1 MQAPKALSL
10 YRWSRWPALAFA
22 IIVSAVSPHVHAA
35 DAELAPQGAGITL
48 QVLMSVDPV
57 DPPGGYDFCGAVVT
71 IVAYTGENVR
81 WCYRITNNSDVP
93 LTRHT
98 LQSSEFGTIL
108 SNFPFTL
115 VPDASAFITMM
126 EPAGD
131 SRQETAT
138 WHAYTPDT
146 PDDFSDV
153 AIGTLTVRPGIEVE
167 VTASVDPLAPPSGY
181 DACGTQSVIEVDP
194 GRTVR
199 WCYTVRNVSS
209 IPRSRHSLV
218 TTQHGPLLNDFP
230 FTLVPGASAF
240 LTATQVMGGSPI
252 HEAATWTAFRPG
264 PSYLSTATA
273 MGYALEVGDAIFIWG
288 FDQAP

>member
-1 MQAPKALSL
+1 MPTPETSSTC
-10 YRWSRWPALAFA
+10 RSRWPGILFA
-22 IIVSAVSPHVHAA
+22 IIASAVMPHVHAT
-35 DAELAPQGAGITL
+35 DAELAPDGAGISL
-48 QVLMSVDPV
+48 QVLMSVDPL
-57 DPPGGYDFCGAVVT
+57 DPPSGYDHCGAVVT
-71 IVAYTGENVR
+71 MVAYTGENVR
-81 WCYRITNNSDVP
+81 WCYQITNHSDVA

-108 SNFPFTL
+108 ADFPFTL
-115 VPDASAFITMM
+115 VPGASAFITMM

-146 PDDFSDV
+146 PYDFSDV
-153 AIGTLTVRPGIEVE
+153 AIGTVTVRPGIEVV
-167 VTASVDPLAPPSGY
+167 VTASVDPLAPPPDY
-181 DACGTQSVIEVDP
+181 DACGTESVIEVDP

-199 WCYTVRNVSS
+199 WCYTIRNVSS
-209 IPRSRHSLV
+209 IARSRHHLV
-218 TTQHGPLLNDFP
+218 TAQHGQLLDDFP

-240 LTATQVMGGSPI
+240 LTATQVMGGAPI

-264 PSYLSTATA
+264 PAHLSTATA

-288 FDQAP
+288 FDHAP